1 MAASATN
8 TSREIGAVTGVAILG
23 ALVNAQLRSSL
34 TGRLKHLGI
43 PANFQSIVIHA
54 VETGGVPSN
63 GNTSGAGGA
72 AGAGQGAL
80 VQEVIHAAYSAFY
93 AGLHAALLLSA
104 FLVLAAGLF
113 TFVLLGRRA
122 GRLRP
127 GLTRPAGPAPQPRAD
142 WRVATVATA
151 APLAHS
157 GALGLATLL
166 CWLFTASF
174 GAYMLRSLAA
184 RGALREQR
192 SVRDGLSPRVLYTH
206 FSLALTG
213 LVTWAAFLA
222 TGWGPL
228 AWVAVILLTPA
239 IGLGICTVTL
249 WTPYPRPAGDPG
261 HAAENPAAPEPG
273 RGGRFARRGPVPA
286 AGP

>member
-1 MAASATN
+1 M
-8 TSREIGAVTGVAILG
+8 
-23 ALVNAQLRSSL
+23 
-34 TGRLKHLGI
+34 
-43 PANFQSIVIHA
+43 
-54 VETGGVPSN
+54 
-63 GNTSGAGGA
+63 
-72 AGAGQGAL
+72 
-80 VQEVIHAAYSAFY
+80 
-93 AGLHAALLLSA
+93 
-104 FLVLAAGLF
+104 
-113 TFVLLGRRA
+113 
-122 GRLRP
+122 
-127 GLTRPAGPAPQPRAD
+127 
-142 WRVATVATA
+142 ATA
-151 APLAHS
+151 APSAHG

-228 AWVAVILLTPA
+228 AWVAVTLLTPA

-261 HAAENPAAPEPG
+261 HAGKDPGAPEPG
-273 RGGRFARRGPVPA
+273 RGGRGSQGAVLFPPPSHDAVRGRLTDATLARALTDEALAARLVDEVIASLPA
-286 AGP
+286 AGATAGPQAPGIPGRGHPVRARAGCPGYLRPGRGDGDRYPLTVPREDCPL